1 MCVCVS
7 VGVCVC
13 KWRTYRGPA
22 SCTKPA
28 SSVIKFCSGN
38 GASYMAWLC
47 RQCTSVQDKVF
58 NALSTRTTLI
68 WMPEE
73 KNRIKASAE
82 TFQSSE
88 ERHAKKVKDYS

>member
-1 MCVCVS
+1 MCANGEHTEDQHPVPN
-7 VGVCVC
+7 
-13 KWRTYRGPA
+13 RQA
-22 SCTKPA
+22 L
-28 SSVIKFCSGN
+28 SSNSAAAMVLHT
-38 GASYMAWLC
+38 WLC